1 MLPAETAAVGEP
13 YIPYMIQVV
22 VQTPAPPPIPSIP
35 PDPNL
40 MAMQVFELLTVAV
53 ISVAVIFVVRWVVMS
68 PIGQAIGE
76 RLRGKRHGLATGEQ
90 EDRLARIEAEMQAL
104 RGDLG
109 EFSERLDFAERVLA
123 ERRDRRLGAG
133 S

>member
-1 MLPAETAAVGEP
+1 
-13 YIPYMIQVV
+13 MIQVV
-22 VQTPAPPPIPSIP
+22 VQTPLPTPPSPP

-40 MAMQVFELLTVAV
+40 LAMHAFELLTIIVLAVAT
-53 ISVAVIFVVRWVVMS
+53 IFIVRWVVMS

-76 RLRGKRHGLATGEQ
+76 RLRGKRHALVTGEQ

-104 RGDLG
+104 RGDLS
-109 EFSERLDFAERVLA
+109 EISERLDFTERVLA
-123 ERRDRRLGAG
+123 ERRERRLGAG

>member
-1 MLPAETAAVGEP
+1 
-13 YIPYMIQVV
+13 MIQVV
-22 VQTPAPPPIPSIP
+22 VQTPVPTPPSMP

-40 MAMQVFELLTVAV
+40 LAMHAFDLLTTVVVAV
-53 ISVAVIFVVRWVVMS
+53 ALIFVVRWVVMS

-76 RLRGKRHGLATGEQ
+76 RLRGKRHGVASGEQ
-90 EDRLARIEAEMQAL
+90 EERLARIEAEMQAL

-109 EFSERLDFAERVLA
+109 EVSERLDFTERVLA

>member
-1 MLPAETAAVGEP
+1 M
-13 YIPYMIQVV
+13 MQVE
-22 VQTPAPPPIPSIP
+22 QTPVPMPPPGMP

-40 MAMQVFELLTVAV
+40 LVMHAFDLLTTLVVAV
-53 ISVAVIFVVRWVVMS
+53 ALIFVVRWVVMS

-76 RLRGKRHGLATGEQ
+76 RLRGKRHGLVTGEQ
-90 EDRLARIEAEMQAL
+90 EDRLSRIEAEMQAL

-123 ERRDRRLGAG
+123 EGRDRRLGAG
-133 S
+133 

>member
-1 MLPAETAAVGEP
+1 
-13 YIPYMIQVV
+13 MIQVI
-22 VQTPAPPPIPSIP
+22 VQTPAPMPPSMP

-40 MAMQVFELLTVAV
+40 LAMQAFELLTIVVMAVAL
-53 ISVAVIFVVRWVVMS
+53 IFVVRWVVMS

-123 ERRDRRLGAG
+123 ESRGRRLGAG

>member
-1 MLPAETAAVGEP
+1 M
-13 YIPYMIQVV
+13 
-22 VQTPAPPPIPSIP
+22 P

-40 MAMQVFELLTVAV
+40 LAMHAFELLTIVVMAV
-53 ISVAVIFVVRWVVMS
+53 TVIFVVRWVVMS

-76 RLRGKRHGLATGEQ
+76 RLRGKRHGMATGEQ
-90 EDRLARIEAEMQAL
+90 EDRLARIEAEMHAL

-123 ERRDRRLGAG
+123 ETRDRRLGAG

>member
-1 MLPAETAAVGEP
+1 MPGETPMPGGP
-13 YIPYMIQVV
+13 YIPYMMQVE
-22 VQTPAPPPIPSIP
+22 QTPVPMPPPSMP

-40 MAMQVFELLTVAV
+40 LAMHVFELLTMVVAAV
-53 ISVAVIFVVRWVVMS
+53 TVIFVVRWVVMS

-76 RLRGKRHGLATGEQ
+76 RLRGKRHGVATGEQ

-123 ERRDRRLGAG
+123 ESRDRRLGAG

>member
-1 MLPAETAAVGEP
+1 
-13 YIPYMIQVV
+13 MIQVV
-22 VQTPAPPPIPSIP
+22 VQTPLPTPPGLP

-40 MAMQVFELLTVAV
+40 LAMQAFELLTIIVLAVA
-53 ISVAVIFVVRWVVMS
+53 AIFTVRWVVMS

-76 RLRGKRHGLATGEQ
+76 RLRPKRHGLATGEQ

-104 RGDLG
+104 RGDLS
-109 EFSERLDFAERVLA
+109 EVSERLDFTERVLA
-123 ERRDRRLGAG
+123 ERRERRLGAG

>member
-1 MLPAETAAVGEP
+1 
-13 YIPYMIQVV
+13 MIQVV
-22 VQTPAPPPIPSIP
+22 VQTPVPAPPSMP

-40 MAMQVFELLTVAV
+40 LAMQAFELLTMVVMA
-53 ISVAVIFVVRWVVMS
+53 VAVIFVVRWVVMS

-123 ERRDRRLGAG
+123 ESRGRRLGAG

>member
-1 MLPAETAAVGEP
+1 MAYV
-13 YIPYMIQVV
+13 PYM
-22 VQTPAPPPIPSIP
+22 TPLVAQGPSPIPFPPPPSMP

-40 MAMQVFELLTVAV
+40 MAMQVVDLLTTVVMA
-53 ISVAVIFVVRWVVMS
+53 VAVIFVVRWVVMS

-76 RLRGKRHGLATGEQ
+76 RLRPKRSGLATAEQ
-90 EDRLARIEAEMQAL
+90 DDRLARIESEMLAL

-109 EFSERLDFAERVLA
+109 ELAERLDFAERVLA
-123 ERRDRRLGAG
+123 ERRERRLGSG

>member
-1 MLPAETAAVGEP
+1 MLPGETPEP
-13 YIPYMIQVV
+13 TDAYVLHMTQVV
-22 VQTPAPPPIPSIP
+22 VQAPTPPQLPNIP

-40 MAMQVFELLTVAV
+40 LAMQVFDLLTTVVIAVAL
-53 ISVAVIFVVRWVVMS
+53 IFVVRWVVVS

-76 RLRGKRHGLATGEQ
+76 RLRPKRHGLATGEQ
-90 EDRLARIEAEMQAL
+90 EDRLARIEGEMQAL

-109 EFSERLDFAERVLA
+109 ELSERLDFAERVLV
-123 ERRDRRLGAG
+123 ERRDRQLGAG

>member
-1 MLPAETAAVGEP
+1 
-13 YIPYMIQVV
+13 MIQVV
-22 VQTPAPPPIPSIP
+22 VQTPAPMPPSMP

-40 MAMQVFELLTVAV
+40 LAMQAFELLTMVVMA
-53 ISVAVIFVVRWVVMS
+53 VAVIFVVRWVVMS
-68 PIGQAIGE
+68 PIGKAIGE

-123 ERRDRRLGAG
+123 ESRDRRLGAG

>member
-1 MLPAETAAVGEP
+1 MLPSETPTSGEP
-13 YIPYMIQVV
+13 YIPYMMQVG
-22 VQTPAPPPIPSIP
+22 QTPVPMPPPSMP

-40 MAMQVFELLTVAV
+40 LVMHAFELLTTVVVAV
-53 ISVAVIFVVRWVVMS
+53 ALIFVVRWVVMS

-76 RLRGKRHGLATGEQ
+76 RLRGKRHGLVTGEQ
-90 EDRLARIEAEMQAL
+90 EDRLSRIEAEMQAL

-123 ERRDRRLGAG
+123 EGRDRRLGAG
-133 S
+133 

>member
-1 MLPAETAAVGEP
+1 
-13 YIPYMIQVV
+13 MIQVV
-22 VQTPAPPPIPSIP
+22 VQTPLPTPPSLP

-40 MAMQVFELLTVAV
+40 LAMQAFELLTITVLAVATV
-53 ISVAVIFVVRWVVMS
+53 FVVRWVVMS

-104 RGDLG
+104 RGHLS
-109 EFSERLDFAERVLA
+109 EVSERLDFTERVLA
-123 ERRDRRLGAG
+123 ERRERRLGAG

>member
-1 MLPAETAAVGEP
+1 
-13 YIPYMIQVV
+13 
-22 VQTPAPPPIPSIP
+22 
-35 PDPNL
+35 
-40 MAMQVFELLTVAV
+40 
-53 ISVAVIFVVRWVVMS
+53 
-68 PIGQAIGE
+68 
-76 RLRGKRHGLATGEQ
+76 LATGEQ

-123 ERRDRRLGAG
+123 ESRGRRLGAG